1 MTEREQAV
9 APPASVLEAR
19 ERAELIVS
27 AERVQFAIDQTAV
40 RLAARLAHANPV
52 LLCVMQGGLM
62 YAGELARRLQ
72 FPLQLGYVHVGRYRN
87 ATQGGALDWIAKP
100 NVDIAGRHIV
110 LIDDILDQGVT
121 LLELLRW
128 LGGQG
133 ASAITTTVLVNK
145 EVARAEPV
153 TVDFAALRCPDRF
166 LIGCG
171 MDYQGYWRNLPAIYA
186 VPRDMEDVQ

>member
-1 MTEREQAV
+1 MSEPEAAL
-9 APPASVLEAR
+9 APPARVLEAR

-40 RLAARLAHANPV
+40 RLAARLTHANPV

-72 FPLQLGYVHVGRYRN
+72 FPLQLGYVHVGRYRD
-87 ATQGGALDWIAKP
+87 ATSGGVLDWIAKP
-100 NVDIAGRHIV
+100 NVDIAGRHV
-110 LIDDILDQGVT
+110 LLVDDILDQGVT
-121 LLELLRW
+121 LNGLLRW

-145 EVARAEPV
+145 EVQRAERV
-153 TVDFAALRCPDRF
+153 AVDFAAVSCPDRF

-186 VPRDMEDVQ
+186 LPRDMEDAH